1 MISRTIFREEH
12 ELFRASVQRF
22 IEKEIAPNHAQWEK
36 DGHVSREL
44 WLAAGEQGFLGCSV
58 PEEYGGPGADFLYTT
73 ILLEELA
80 GSGYTGPGFHLHSE
94 IVVPYIIQYGTEE
107 QKHRWL
113 PKMVTGETIGAI
125 AMTEPGAGSDLQ
137 GIRTQAV
144 RDGNELVINGQKVF
158 ITNGQMADLVIV
170 ACKTDPA
177 EGAKGIS
184 LVVVERGREG
194 FARGRNLEKIGWHA
208 QDTSELFFDHVR
220 VPPENLLG
228 QEGRGFV
235 QLVEQLP
242 QERLIVAIRCA
253 ATTTAAIQWT
263 IDYTAERKAFGR
275 TIAEFQNTRFK
286 LAEMHSDA
294 VMLQVFVDKCID
306 LLMAGEL
313 TAEDAAIAKLRSSE
327 IMSRTLDDCLQLFG
341 GYGYMWEYP
350 IARAWADNRFARIA
364 GGSSEIMKEI
374 IGRSLTGRR

>member
-1 MISRTIFREEH
+1 MISRTIFGEEH
-12 ELFRASVQRF
+12 ELFRESVKRF
-22 IEKEIAPNHAQWEK
+22 IDKEIAPHHAQWEK
-36 DGHVSREL
+36 DGQVSREA
-44 WLAAGEQGFLGCSV
+44 WLAAGAQGFLGCSV

-80 GSGYTGPGFHLHSE
+80 SSGYTGPGFHLHSE
-94 IVVPYIIQYGTEE
+94 IVVPYIIQYGTED

-113 PKMVTGETIGAI
+113 PKMVSGETIGAI

-137 GIRTQAV
+137 GIKTQAV
-144 RDGNELVINGQKVF
+144 RDGNELVITGQKVF

-170 ACKTDPA
+170 ACKTDPK

-194 FARGRNLEKIGWHA
+194 FERGRNLEKIGWHA

-242 QERLIVAIRCA
+242 QERLIVAIRCT
-253 ATTTAAIQWT
+253 ATTLAAIQWT

-275 TIAEFQNTRFK
+275 AIAEFQNTRFK
-286 LAEMHSDA
+286 LAELHADA
-294 VMLQVFVDKCID
+294 VMLQVFVDKCIE
-306 LLMAGEL
+306 LLMKGEL

-327 IMSRTLDDCLQLFG
+327 IMSRTLDECLQLFG

>member
-1 MISRTIFREEH
+1 
-12 ELFRASVQRF
+12 
-22 IEKEIAPNHAQWEK
+22 
-36 DGHVSREL
+36 
-44 WLAAGEQGFLGCSV
+44 
-58 PEEYGGPGADFLYTT
+58 
-73 ILLEELA
+73 
-80 GSGYTGPGFHLHSE
+80 
-94 IVVPYIIQYGTEE
+94 VPYIIQYGTEE
-107 QKHRWL
+107 QKRRWL

-137 GIRTQAV
+137 GIKTQAV
-144 RDGNELVINGQKVF
+144 RDGNELVVTGQKVF

-170 ACKTDPA
+170 ACKTDPT

-184 LVVVERGREG
+184 LVVIERGREG
-194 FARGRNLEKIGWHA
+194 FERGRNLEKVGWHA
-208 QDTSELFFDHVR
+208 QDTSELFFDQVR

-242 QERLIVAIRCA
+242 QERLIVAIRCTA
-253 ATTTAAIQWT
+253 VTLAAIGWT
-263 IDYTAERKAFGR
+263 IDYTTERKAFGR
-275 TIAEFQNTRFK
+275 AIAEFQNTRFK
-286 LAEMHSDA
+286 LAELHADA
-294 VMLQVFVDKCID
+294 VMLQVFVDRCIE
-306 LLMAGEL
+306 LLMKGEL
-313 TAEDAAIAKLRSSE
+313 TPEDAAIAKLRSSE
-327 IMSRTLDDCLQLFG
+327 IMSRTLDECLQLFG

>member
-1 MISRTIFREEH
+1 MIERTIFNEEH
-12 ELFRASVQRF
+12 GLFRDSVKRF
-22 IEKEIAPNHAQWEK
+22 IEKEIAPDHAQWEK
-36 DGHVSREL
+36 DGQVSREV

-73 ILLEELA
+73 VLLEEMA
-80 GSGYTGPGFHLHSE
+80 GAGYTGPGFHLHSE
-94 IVVPYIIQYGTEE
+94 IVIPYILQYGTEE
-107 QKHRWL
+107 QKKTWL
-113 PKMVTGETIGAI
+113 PKMVTGECIGAI

-137 GIRTQAV
+137 GIKTQAV
-144 RDGNELVINGQKVF
+144 RDGNELVVNGQKVF

-170 ACKTDPA
+170 ACKTDPTL
-177 EGAKGIS
+177 GAKGIS

-194 FARGRNLEKIGWHA
+194 FERGRNLEKIGWHA

-228 QEGRGFV
+228 AEGRGFI

-242 QERLIVAIRCA
+242 QERLIVAIRCC
-253 ATTTAAIQWT
+253 AITESALDWT
-263 IDYTAERKAFGR
+263 VEYTNERQAFGR
-275 TIAEFQNTRFK
+275 TIADFQNTRFK
-286 LAEMHSDA
+286 LAEIKSDA
-294 VMLQVFVDKCID
+294 LMLRVFVDKCIE
-306 LLMAGEL
+306 LLMRGEL
-313 TAEDAAIAKLRSSE
+313 SAEDAAVAKLRASE
-327 IMSRTLDDCLQLFG
+327 IMSNALDECLQLFG

-374 IGRSLTGRR
+374 IGRSLTGKR